1 MLGEARARI
10 SKRNVPKVIVHQRY
24 PSRVGRDVRS
34 TQAHCNTNIGTCKNW
49 TVVNTVADNKC
60 AVPFVYISR
69 RVANL
74 AAFRNDRRGGR
85 NAVRET
91 IQELI
96 DSSILVEIPRTQAQS
111 DFNSS
116 GKMYVIIGDVG

>member
-1 MLGEARARI
+1 MMDKG
-10 SKRNVPKVIVHQRY
+10 
-24 PSRVGRDVRS
+24 
-34 TQAHCNTNIGTCKNW
+34 
-49 TVVNTVADNKC
+49 

-96 DSSILVEIPRTQAQS
+96 DSSVLVEIPRTQAQS

-116 GKMYVIIGDVG
+116 GKMYVITGDVG